1 MINSVYAMARDTY
14 LIAARDLRHVVR
26 TPQFILVEV
35 LIQPIVFVLLF
46 AYVFGGAIHVP
57 GTIYIDF
64 LLPGI
69 LVQTAAFGSI
79 NTAIALTEDLKN
91 GLMDRF
97 WSLPMTRSAVV
108 LGRIA
113 TDVVLAAVGVGVM
126 LLVGVAIGFRFHGSA
141 AAGLAAIGVV
151 LLFGFS
157 FTWLAALLGVAFRKP
172 EMVQATGFIAIFP
185 LTFASSAFVPVSTMP
200 AWLQAFAQHTP
211 MTATVD
217 VVRHLIAGQPV
228 GGELAVAA
236 AWIGGIIVVSAAAA
250 NLIYA
255 RMAR

>member
-1 MINSVYAMARDTY
+1 MLNTLRDTY
-14 LIAARDLRHVVR
+14 LIATRDLRLAIR

-35 LIQPIVFVLLF
+35 LIQPIIFVLLF
-46 AYVFGGAIHVP
+46 AYVFGGAIHVT
-57 GTIYIDF
+57 GMKYVDF

-79 NTAIALTEDLKN
+79 NTALALTEDLKN

-97 WSLPMTRSAVV
+97 WSLPMARIAVV

-113 TDVVLAAVGVGVM
+113 TDMILAAVGVTVM
-126 LLVGVAIGFRFHGSA
+126 LIVGVLIGFRFHGSVA
-141 AAGLAAIGVV
+141 AAIGAIGVV

-185 LTFASSAFVPVSTMP
+185 LTFASSAFVPVATMP
-200 AWLQAFAQHTP
+200 GWLQAFAQHTP
-211 MTATVD
+211 MTATID
-217 VVRHLIAGQPV
+217 TVRHLVSGQSV
-228 GGELAVAA
+228 GSELGLAL
-236 AWIGGIIVVSAAAA
+236 AWIAVIIVLSGGAA
-250 NLIYA
+250 NWIYL

>member
-1 MINSVYAMARDTY
+1 MVAGIRDTY
-14 LIAARDLRHVVR
+14 LIAERDLRHAFR

-35 LIQPIVFVLLF
+35 LIQPITFVLLF
-46 AYVFGGAIHVP
+46 AFVFGGAIRTP
-57 GTIYIDF
+57 GMTYIDF

-69 LVQTAAFGSI
+69 LVQTAAFGAL
-79 NTAIALTEDLKN
+79 NTAIALTQDLQN

-97 WSLPMTRSAVV
+97 WSLPMTRLAVV

-113 TDVVLAAVGVGVM
+113 SDTLLAAVGVGVM
-126 LLVGVAIGFRFHGSA
+126 LVVGFVIGFRFHASA
-141 AAGLAAIGVV
+141 GAALEALGLV

-185 LTFASSAFVPVSTMP
+185 LTFASSVFVPIATMP
-200 AWLQAFAQHTP
+200 AWLQVVAKHTP
-211 MTATVD
+211 MTPTVD
-217 VVRHLIAGQPV
+217 VVRHLVIGQPIGNELTTALVWIAG
-228 GGELAVAA
+228 L
-236 AWIGGIIVVSAAAA
+236 IVVAGTAA
-250 NLIYA
+250 NLLYR

>member
-1 MINSVYAMARDTY
+1 MFTAFRDTY
-14 LIAARDLRHVVR
+14 LITGRNLRHALR

-35 LIQPIVFVLLF
+35 LIQPVIFVLLF
-46 AYVFGGAIHVP
+46 AFVFGGAIHVP
-57 GTIYIDF
+57 GMKYIDF

-69 LVQTAAFGSI
+69 LVQTAAFGSL

-97 WSLPMTRSAVV
+97 WWLPMARIAVI

-113 TDVVLAAVGVGVM
+113 TDAVLAAVGVVVM
-126 LLVGVAIGFRFHGSA
+126 LVVGALIGFRFHGSVPA
-141 AAGLAAIGVV
+141 AVAAIGVV
-151 LLFGFS
+151 LLFGFA

-172 EMVQATGFIAIFP
+172 EMVQAAGFMAIFP

-200 AWLQAFAQHTP
+200 GWLRAFAQHTP

-217 VVRHLIAGQPV
+217 AVRQLVGGQPV
-228 GGELAVAA
+228 GNELGLAL
-236 AWIGGIIVVSAAAA
+236 AWIAAIILVSGSAAS
-250 NLIYA
+250 LLYL
-255 RMAR
+255 RMSR